1 MSAPLRTV
9 IVGAGNRG
17 LEGYGQCAL
26 QRPHLLQVVAAAEP
40 VAERREEARRR
51 HGLSQESLFDNWQQ
65 LAQRD
70 PVAEVA
76 IVCTPDHQ
84 HVEPTLALL
93 KRGYHVLLEKPMAT
107 NEADCLRL
115 VSAVGQHPQILAVCH
130 VLRYAPYFREIK
142 RFLAGGRLG
151 QIVSMR
157 HLEPVNFWRF
167 CHSFVRGNWRQAE
180 AAAPFILAKC
190 CHDLDLLL
198 YLMEKRCAR
207 VSSFGAL
214 SHFTAANR
222 PPQAA
227 ERCTECALAEEKCPF
242 SATRYYGDLLRGGH
256 RGWPLNVLLS
266 NFSEEALQSALNH
279 GPYGRCVYACDND
292 VVDHQVVNLE
302 FEDGSTAGLT
312 AVAFTDHR
320 VRETEIYGSRG
331 TLKGDGSRLEFFD
344 FLSRRIESWEVQSEG
359 SHLGGDWG
367 LLESLH
373 RAVRTGDR
381 AELDTGAAES
391 LESHLIALA
400 AERSRLTGRS
410 IELLT
415 SLKGQCP

>member
-1 MSAPLRTV
+1 MSAPLSTV

-26 QRPHLLQVVAAAEP
+26 QRPHLLKVVAVAEP
-40 VAERREEARRR
+40 VAERREEAGRR
-51 HGLSQESLFDNWQQ
+51 HGLAQEALFDSWQQ
-65 LAQRD
+65 LAQSD

-76 IVCTPDHQ
+76 IVATPDHE

-115 VSAVGQHPQILAVCH
+115 VAAVGQYPQILAVCH
-130 VLRYAPYFREIK
+130 VLRYSPYFREIK
-142 RFLAGGRLG
+142 RFVASGRLG
-151 QIVSMR
+151 QMVSVR

-167 CHSFVRGNWRQAE
+167 CHSFVRGNWRKAE
-180 AAAPFILAKC
+180 GAAPFILAKC

-222 PPQAA
+222 PPEAA
-227 ERCTECALAEEKCPF
+227 DRCTECTLAEERCPF
-242 SATRYYGDLLRGGH
+242 SATRYYGDLLRSGH
-256 RGWPLNVLLS
+256 RGWPLNVLIS
-266 NFSEEALQSALNH
+266 EFSDEALQRALRH
-279 GPYGRCVYACDND
+279 GPYGRCVYACDNN

-331 TLKGDGSRLEFFD
+331 TLKGNGRQLEFFD
-344 FLSRRIESWEVQSEG
+344 FLSRRVESWEVEAEG

-373 RAVRTGDR
+373 RAVRSGDR

-410 IELLT
+410 IDLLT
-415 SLKGQCP
+415 RA